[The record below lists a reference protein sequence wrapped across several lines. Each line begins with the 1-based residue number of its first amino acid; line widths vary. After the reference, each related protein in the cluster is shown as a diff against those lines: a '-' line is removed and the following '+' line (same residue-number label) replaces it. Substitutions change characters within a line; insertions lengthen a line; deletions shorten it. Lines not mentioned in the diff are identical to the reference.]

1 MRENFR
7 ERTLKLGRKF
17 SWRGGQKVSERRE
30 TAFIVITQKYTT
42 QMMKNFFRNVNTFR
56 ADAKLISKLSRSIVS

>member
-17 SWRGGQKVSERRE
+17 SWREGQKVSERRE
-30 TAFIVITQKYTT
+30 TTFIAQKYTI

-56 ADAKLISKLSRSIVS
+56 ADAKCKINFKVI